1 MFFLLL
7 NVNVPGVPAMAKVSA
22 VASVPIA
29 LHVLSARDFSTGF
42 GIPAVVAVPIVVP
55 EDTISVPNLA
65 D

>member
-1 MFFLLL
+1 
-7 NVNVPGVPAMAKVSA
+7 MAKVSA

>member
-7 NVNVPGVPAMAKVSA
+7 SVNVPGVPA

-29 LHVLSARDFSTGF
+29 VHVLSASDVSTGF
-42 GIPAVVAVPIVVP
+42 GIPAVVAVPIAVP